1 MTAAHTAAIEQARR
15 QYITSIDQPY
25 DIVVVTNMGYPADTT
40 LYQVVKAM
48 SLAAVAVREGGA
60 IVTVAGC
67 EEGVGS
73 DDYIEGLKQAGSP
86 AELLEL
92 ICNTEHPRHDQ
103 WQIQCQAMAQAKA
116 RVFLHSLLTDEQCRA
131 AHVEPVADVSGVIER
146 LVAEARAAGHEG
158 SVLVLPHGQMTV
170 PLIQ

>member
-1 MTAAHTAAIEQARR
+1 
-15 QYITSIDQPY
+15 
-25 DIVVVTNMGYPADTT
+25 
-40 LYQVVKAM
+40 M
-48 SLAAVAVREGGA
+48 SLAAVAVCEGGA

-67 EEGVGS
+67 EEGIGS

-116 RVFLHSLLTDEQCRA
+116 RVYLHSLLTEEQCRA
-131 AHVEPVADVSGVIER
+131 AHVEPVTDVSGLIER
-146 LVAEARAAGHEG
+146 LVAEACAAGHEG